1 MENLKLEE
9 GEVICSKCEG
19 RGCSPF
25 VDKQYAQE
33 TCSKCN
39 GEGKLDWISNA
50 MVKKPIP
57 QAGTFTISN
66 PTWNKISAQGS
77 LIIETDSL
85 ELDVK
90 KVEMSDEA
98 LESLVDVIE
107 KKLSERKKHSAILK
121 THP

>member
-1 MENLKLEE
+1 MKTKLEE
-9 GEVICSKCEG
+9 GEVMCSKCEG
-19 RGCSPF
+19 RGCTPF
-25 VDKQYAQE
+25 VDKQTCQE
-33 TCSKCN
+33 VCSKCN

-57 QAGTFTISN
+57 QASSFTISN
-66 PTWNKISAQGS
+66 PTWNTITAQGP
-77 LIIETDSL
+77 LTIEAESL
-85 ELDVK
+85 EFAVK
-90 KVEMSDEA
+90 KIEMSDEA